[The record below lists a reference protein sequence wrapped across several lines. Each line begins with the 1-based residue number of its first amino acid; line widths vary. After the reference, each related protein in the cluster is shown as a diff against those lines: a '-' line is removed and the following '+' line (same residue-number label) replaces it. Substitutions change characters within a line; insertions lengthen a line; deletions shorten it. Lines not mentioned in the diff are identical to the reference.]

1 MNYDIAILYYRR
13 PFLLVIGEKERDKVI
28 DELPIGIKEYLVKP
42 VEPEKLTNKIKQL
55 AFGGV
60 A

>member
-1 MNYDIAILYYRR
+1 MEWNA
-13 PFLLVIGEKERDKVI
+13 FLLVIGEKERDKVI
-28 DELPIGIKEYLVKP
+28 DLVPIDINEYLVKP
-42 VEPEKLTNKIKQL
+42 VEPEKLSNKIEQL